1 MIFQIG
7 PKIAKHQ
14 NPITG
19 SESNFKEEVTN
30 QFDPEAYTGHW
41 FEIAKTPTGDP
52 HQDHCHAATADYTY
66 DPDQGTIEVLNT
78 CYSKWKSERQVVF
91 EPSFKIYGT
100 AVPSKEQGV
109 FHLTF
114 QEYYAREQEKDS
126 WVPIPVPEKAT
137 RPALYIVYET
147 DYENYSLVGCK
158 GQSCFYYLQR
168 HRHFCDKQRA
178 WLCEKMEHYGFNP
191 ELTMVQEDIF
201 DL

>member
-7 PKIAKHQ
+7 PKI
-14 NPITG
+14 
-19 SESNFKEEVTN
+19 SNRNTEGADKDTT
-30 QFDPEAYTGHW
+30 FDPQAYAGHW

-66 DPDQGTIEVLNT
+66 DPDQGTIGVLNT
-78 CYSKWKSERQVVF
+78 CYSKRQAGGQVVL

-100 AVPSKEQGV
+100 AVPSEDQGV

-114 QEYYAREQEKDS
+114 QEYYAQPEGKGGES
-126 WVPIPVPEKAT
+126 WVPIPVPEKAKY
-137 RPALYIVYET
+137 PALYIVYET

-191 ELTMVQEDIF
+191 EMTLVQEDIF